1 MKYLLLIIFSVFS
14 VFSFSQEYNIKWN
27 KSVKLSPDL
36 NKKILFFDDCVY
48 NNNYIPMFFKRIK
61 INEYPDNVVITVK
74 NKVYEDIPYKDLKNV
89 DLSSVK
95 NNKVISNYKISL
107 IKKQPYINIYIIPVI
122 FDNGKYKRLISFD
135 LDYKIIKSHKLI
147 NKTAS
152 TYSNHSVLSD
162 GKWYK
167 LSVSKNGI
175 YKVSYDDLIN
185 MGFSDP
191 ISNVHIYGN
200 GGKQLPYDNSSF
212 RYDDLFENPIYVDK
226 GNDGIFNSGDYV
238 LFYGEGTTTWEYITN
253 SSDTIKNNSFVHTL
267 NNYSDNNYYYVTV
280 NSLPTKEISTVSNTS
295 TPNKT
300 VTTYDD
306 YYYHELN
313 DVNIMRT
320 GRLWFGEHFD
330 AVTSYSFEKTFSN
343 FITGSQVKI
352 ISNFVARS
360 STQSKFTVKVNNNTI
375 QNMLVSPVS
384 MSSYTG
390 NYANSADGVNVFYS
404 NSGNFNINI
413 SYNKPTSTSEG
424 WLDYFILNVRCNLSM
439 SGNQMAFRDIESVG
453 TGNISNFILSNAN
466 STIKVW
472 DITNPVNPKNV
483 SISYS
488 SGQLSFVTT
497 TDSLKQFIAFDKSGY
512 LTPTQV
518 GEVANQD
525 LHSLSNIDYV
535 IVSHPNFLSYAKQL
549 ADFHYKHEGLS
560 YIVVT
565 PQEIY
570 NEFSSGKP
578 DVSAIRDFVRM
589 LYEKAGSDTTKIPK
603 YLLLFGDGSYDN
615 KTNSSVNSNYILTY
629 QSVNSFGPTS
639 SYVTDDFYGLLD
651 SSDVLGGNSLD
662 IGIGRFPVK
671 TTEEAKLM
679 IDKISHYYDV
689 STMGDWRNM
698 LCFIGDDEDS
708 NQHMDQANSLA
719 NQVTSNYPQ
728 YNVDKILFDAF
739 PQISTPTGEGYP
751 DVTKAINN
759 RVRKGTL
766 IMNYTGHGNEIKLA
780 HESVVQIS
788 DILSWDNFDK
798 MPVFVTA
805 TCEFSR
811 YDDYERTSG
820 GETIL
825 LNPNGGGI
833 ALLTTTR
840 LVYSI
845 PNFLLNQKFY
855 DYAFANYSYKLG
867 DLIRFAKNAAG
878 SNSNKLNFTLLG
890 DPALK
895 IAYPQ
900 YNVTTTKFN
909 GNNLNSTADTLK
921 ALSKITIEGN
931 VNNNGNILTDFNGII
946 YPTIYD
952 KPDTITTLSNDG
964 GAPYVFS
971 FRHNILFKGKVSVK
985 NGQFKFS
992 FIIPKDISYKYGK
1005 GKISYYTD
1013 NNIVDGNGYYDD
1025 FIIGGTADSA
1035 QIDNQ
1040 GPDIDLYMNNDKFV
1054 FGGITDENPM
1064 ILSYVSDS
1072 NGINTVGNG
1081 IGHDITAILDENTN
1095 NKLILNDFYQAD
1107 LDSYKSGKIEYYL
1120 SNLEEGNHSLR
1131 LKVWDVYNNSS
1142 EAYTEFVV
1150 AKSAELAIEHVL
1162 NYPNPFTTKTSFY
1175 FDHNQPNQQ
1184 LDVIIQIFTISGKI
1198 VKTIK
1203 TQVYSDGYRSSP
1215 INWDGLDDYG
1225 DRIGRGVYIYKI
1237 SVRAPNG
1244 NIVNKFEKLV
1254 ILR

>member
-1 MKYLLLIIFSVFS
+1 MRKIILIVFIFANT
-14 VFSFSQEYNIKWN
+14 FSFSQVYNIKWN
-27 KSVKLSPDL
+27 HSVKLSPDL
-36 NKKILFFDDCVY
+36 NKKILNFDNCVY
-48 NNNYIPMFFKRIK
+48 DDNYMPMFFKKIK
-61 INEYPDNVVITVK
+61 VNNYPDKVIVNIK
-74 NKVYEDIPYKDLKNV
+74 NAIFEDLPVKDLQNV
-89 DLSSVK
+89 DLSYIKSNKLNKKHSVS
-95 NNKVISNYKISL
+95 VIR
-107 IKKQPYINIYIIPVI
+107 KQVYINIYVVPIIYE
-122 FDNGKYKRLISFD
+122 NGKYKRLISFE

-147 NKTAS
+147 TKSANSYAS
-152 TYSNHSVLSD
+152 NSVLSD

-167 LSVSKNGI
+167 ISVSKNGI
-175 YKVSYDDLIN
+175 YKISYDDLIN
-185 MGFSDP
+185 MGFSTP
-191 ISNVHIYGN
+191 ISNIHIYGN
-200 GGKQLPYDNSSF
+200 GGKQLPYDNYSF
-212 RYDDLFENPIYVDK
+212 RYDDLFENPIYINK
-226 GNDGIFNSGDYV
+226 GNDGIFNSGDYI
-238 LFYGEGTTTWEYITN
+238 LFYGEGVASWNYIKYTSN
-253 SSDTIKNNSFVHTL
+253 KTLNHSFVHTL
-267 NNYSDNNYYYVTV
+267 NNYADDNYYFVTV
-280 NSLPTKEISTVSNTS
+280 NSKPTKEITTISNSS

-300 VTTYDD
+300 VTSFDD
-306 YYYHELN
+306 YYYHEIN
-313 DVNIMRT
+313 DINIMKT

-330 AVTSYSFEKTFSN
+330 IVTNYTFEKNFSN
-343 FITGSQVKI
+343 LISTSPVKI
-352 ISNFVARS
+352 ILNVVARS
-360 STQSKFTVKVNNNTI
+360 SSQSIFAVTVNN
-375 QNMLVSPVS
+375 QNIMNVAVAPIS

-390 NYANSADGVNVFYS
+390 NYAANADSSKTFYS
-404 NSGNFNINI
+404 ASGNFNIKI

-424 WLDYFILNVRCNLSM
+424 WLDYFILNVRRNLSM
-439 SGNQMAFRDIESVG
+439 VGNQMCFRDTQSVG
-453 TGNISNFILSNAN
+453 IGNISNFIISNSN
-466 STIKVW
+466 PNIKVW
-472 DITNPVNPKNV
+472 DITNPVNPKN
-483 SISYS
+483 ISLTYTSNQS
-488 SGQLSFVTT
+488 SFITE
-497 TDSLKQFIAFDKSGY
+497 TDSLKQFIAFNKSGY
-512 LTPTQV
+512 LTPTKIGSV
-518 GEVANQD
+518 VNQN
-525 LHSLSNIDYV
+525 LHSLSNINYV
-535 IVSHPNFLSYAKQL
+535 IVSHPDFLTYANQL
-549 ADFHYKHEGLS
+549 ATFHNQHDGLS
-560 YIVVT
+560 YVVVT
-565 PQEIY
+565 PEQIY

-578 DVSAIRDFVRM
+578 DVSAIRDFVKM
-589 LYEKAGSDTTKIPK
+589 LYEKAGNNTNQIPK

-615 KTNSSVNSNYILTY
+615 KTNSTENTNYILTY

-662 IGIGRFPVK
+662 IGVGRFPVK
-671 TTEEAKLM
+671 TTTEAQLM
-679 IDKISHYYDV
+679 FDKIKHYYNN

-719 NQVTSNYPQ
+719 NQVTDNYPQ
-728 YNVDKILFDAF
+728 YNVDKILLDAF

-751 DVTKAINN
+751 EVTKAINN
-759 RVRKGTL
+759 RVRQGAL
-766 IMNYTGHGNEIKLA
+766 IINYTGHGNEIQLA
-780 HESVVQIS
+780 HESILTIS

-825 LNPNGGGI
+825 LNKNGGGI
-833 ALLTTTR
+833 ALFTTTR
-840 LVYSI
+840 MVYSS
-845 PNFLLNQKFY
+845 PNFTLNQKFY
-855 DYAFANYSYKLG
+855 NYAFADYSYKLG
-867 DLIRFAKNAAG
+867 DLIRLAKNDAG
-878 SNSNKLNFTLLG
+878 ATSNKLNFTLLG

-909 GNNLNSTADTLK
+909 GQALNSVNDTLK
-921 ALSKITIEGN
+921 ALAKITIEGN
-931 VNNNGNILTDFNGII
+931 INNNGNILTDFNGII

-964 GAPYVFS
+964 YSPYIFT
-971 FRHNILFKGKVSVK
+971 FRHNVLFKGKASVK

-992 FIIPKDISYKYGK
+992 FIVPKDISYKYGK

-1013 NNIVDGNGYYDD
+1013 NNIIDGNGYYDD
-1025 FIIGGTADSA
+1025 FIIGGTSDSS

-1054 FGGITDENPM
+1054 FGGITDEDPM
-1064 ILSYVSDS
+1064 ILSFVSDS

-1095 NKLILNDFYQAD
+1095 NKIILNDFYQAD
-1107 LDSYKSGKIEYYL
+1107 LDSYQSGKIEYYL
-1120 SNLEEGNHSLR
+1120 SELSEGNHTLR
-1131 LKVWDVYNNSS
+1131 LKVWDVYNNSN
-1142 EAYTEFVV
+1142 EAYTEFIV
-1150 AKSAELAIEHVL
+1150 AKSAELAIDHVL

-1198 VKTIK
+1198 VKTIN
-1203 TQVYSDGYRSSP
+1203 TQVYSDGYRSNP

-1237 SVRAPNG
+1237 NVRAPNG